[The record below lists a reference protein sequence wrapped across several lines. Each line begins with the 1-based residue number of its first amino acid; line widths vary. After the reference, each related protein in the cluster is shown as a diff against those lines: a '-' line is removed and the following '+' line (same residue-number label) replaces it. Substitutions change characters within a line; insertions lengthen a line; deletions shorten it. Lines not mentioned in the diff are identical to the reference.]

1 VNPPEGSSR
10 DGEVLAERGHDA
22 PVGESHAGDHRVRG
36 QRLLLHPE
44 MVAVMLRVKAPFLE
58 CPRLKEVFDPVA
70 RRKKGLMT
78 ARLELVLPG
87 AGLGGFTAL
96 FEFVE

>member
-1 VNPPEGSSR
+1 
-10 DGEVLAERGHDA
+10 
-22 PVGESHAGDHRVRG
+22 
-36 QRLLLHPE
+36 
-44 MVAVMLRVKAPFLE
+44 
-58 CPRLKEVFDPVA
+58 VFDPVA
-70 RRKKGLMT
+70 RRHQALFP